1 MVQRRRNGNWRLWAV
16 VAVIALATL
25 IITARLA
32 QLQILDHQRYAAEA
46 GLTHVTQETV
56 SGRRGALLDRNGY
69 PLAAS
74 EDTYDVTVER
84 RAWEQPDEAAQAA
97 DAISTAT
104 GGQAADMLAAISGTD
119 VFEVPVMR
127 GLSYEQATKVRQLG
141 LHGVRLLLSSR
152 RVYPEG
158 NLAAQLLGFVG
169 RDDVGLTGLEADLE
183 PILGGAKGSRTVEH
197 DGLGNQLA
205 WGTNHE
211 VAPEAGSDVVLTIDR
226 YIQRLVE
233 KELDEAIKQHKA
245 SGGSIIVIEPKTG
258 EILAMASRP
267 SFDVTKPDLSDESK
281 VALFRNRAV
290 TDQYE
295 PGSVFKLV
303 TASAALDSGLVAP
316 DTTWYDS
323 GVVNVSGW
331 SIYNWNFSASGT
343 QTVTQILSK
352 SLNTGAAWLAQQLG
366 PERFYQYVDR
376 FGFGRT
382 TGIGLSGE
390 APGRVRTPQNDA
402 DNWRPVDMATN
413 SFGQGISVTPLQMA
427 MALATIANDGLA
439 MKPHIVREI
448 VSPSGRYS
456 VQPEPLGQVIS
467 PETARTLRQM
477 MGVVVDGIPKSLLD
491 VQGYK
496 VGGKTGT
503 ANIAAGDGSYKP
515 DAYVSSFVG
524 VVPEENPVLA
534 VLVKIDEPKDVPW
547 GTVVA
552 APPFQHIVQPA
563 LAYMKVPP
571 DEPVLA
577 MRVGSGQVSE
587 IQ

>member
-1 MVQRRRNGNWRLWAV
+1 MVQRRRSSNWRLWAV
-16 VAVIALATL
+16 VAVIGVATL
-25 IITARLA
+25 VITARLA
-32 QLQILDHQRYAAEA
+32 QLQILDHQRYASEA
-46 GLTHVTQETV
+46 RLTHVSQETV

-74 EDTYDVTVER
+74 EDTYDVMVEQ
-84 RAWEQPDEAAQAA
+84 RAWKDSDTAAKAAQAISA
-97 DAISTAT
+97 VTAGQPDA
-104 GGQAADMLAAISGTD
+104 MLAAVAGTD
-119 VFEVPVMR
+119 VFEVPVIR
-127 GLSYEQATKVRQLG
+127 GLNYEQATKVRQLG
-141 LHGVRLLLSSR
+141 LNGVRLLLSSS

-169 RDDVGLTGLEADLE
+169 RDNIGLTGLEADLE
-183 PILGGAKGSRTVEH
+183 SILGGAKGSRTVEH

-211 VAPEAGSDVVLTIDR
+211 VAPEPGSDIVLTIDR

-233 KELDEAIKQHKA
+233 KELDAAIEQHKA
-245 SGGSIIVIEPKTG
+245 GGGTIIVIEPKTG

-281 VALFRNRAV
+281 VALFRNRAI

-303 TASAALDSGLVAP
+303 TASAALDTGAVGP
-316 DTTWYDS
+316 DTLWYDS

-331 SIYNWNFSASGT
+331 SIYNWNFSANGT

-366 PERFYQYVDR
+366 PDRFYQYVDR
-376 FGFGRT
+376 FGFGRS

-402 DNWRPVDMATN
+402 DNWSPVDMTTN

-439 MKPHIVREI
+439 MKPHIVKEI
-448 VSPSGRYS
+448 ISPSGRRAI
-456 VQPEPLGQVIS
+456 QPEPLGQVIS

-503 ANIAAGDGSYKP
+503 ANIAAGDGGYRP
-515 DAYVSSFVG
+515 DAYISSFVG
-524 VVPEENPVLA
+524 VVPEENPVLS

-552 APPFQHIVQPA
+552 APAFQRIVQPA
-563 LAYMKVPP
+563 LAYMRVPP
-571 DEPVLA
+571 DQPVL
-577 MRVGSGQVSE
+577 VSE
-587 IQ
+587 IR